1 MWCALNCQAY
11 RTPPYYPPLLYFAR
25 GFFSGIDPP
34 ALLCSPMGIAVF
46 YIHPVFLLQAT
57 LCQMFHRG
65 AKINLSVKQK
75 LHFLSS
81 WTNLAI
87 FWGGME
93 HKYSSCST
101 SAIKFSDVDT
111 VMRKPVSVEKVWQ
124 QRFILDSYAIDI
136 AVMFLW
142 LMAGD
147 QTVIHIKAHDRFSVI
162 SSILWSLNMV
172 IKDWEF

>member
-46 YIHPVFLLQAT
+46 YIHPVFLLQAS

-87 FWGGME
+87 FWGGNGAQIQQLF
-93 HKYSSCST
+93 HKRDKIFGCRYR
-101 SAIKFSDVDT
+101 D
-111 VMRKPVSVEKVWQ
+111 EKTRQCWESLTAEIHPGLLCHWHCRNV
-124 QRFILDSYAIDI
+124 FVID
-136 AVMFLW
+136 
-142 LMAGD
+142 GRGSNCD
-147 QTVIHIKAHDRFSVI
+147 PY
-162 SSILWSLNMV
+162 
-172 IKDWEF
+172 